1 MIGKQANKQTNSP
14 DRVFTLRVRL
24 LFHVPSCVLSS
35 QGLVRSG
42 ESWLLMAS
50 LPCLAG

>member
-1 MIGKQANKQTNSP
+1 MIGKQTNKQPRQGVHT
-14 DRVFTLRVRL
+14 VRVRL
-24 LFHVPSCVLSS
+24 LSHFPACVLSS
-35 QGLVRSG
+35 QGLVRRG